1 MNLVWLRNDLR
12 AEDNPALWHACADG
26 PTLCVFALT
35 PGQWREHHDAPAK
48 ISFLLAQ
55 LESLA
60 AELRALKI
68 PLKLIRRDRFDE
80 LPDAFATACPDWGV
94 RKLWFNREL
103 PLNEQRRDDAVQS
116 AMQEAGVDVRVC
128 DADLIHNPGTVLT
141 GSGAVYQV
149 FTPFYKRWLA
159 LLPEARLEPLDA
171 PQAQQYV
178 ALDSDSVP
186 AHLDG
191 LEPGHRSDLWPVG
204 AEAASTMLHT
214 FLARR
219 HAAYAEQ
226 RDFPGNAGTSTLSP
240 YLTAGVL
247 SIRQC
252 IRALRATELEG
263 SWENS
268 EWLAELVWR
277 EFYRHLMAARPELS
291 MGKDF
296 KPFTGPSPWQS
307 NEQGWQA
314 WCDGQTGFPLVDAA
328 MRQLNQTGWMHN
340 RLRMVTATFL
350 TKLLLIDWRRGEQ
363 YFMEHLLDG
372 DFASNNGGW
381 QWASSTGADA
391 APYFRIFNPLR
402 QSQRFDAQGKFIK
415 RFVPELSDLGAR
427 QIHDPDATARRQT
440 GYPEPVIDYAAA
452 RKQAL
457 ERFEAARA

>member
-12 AEDNPALWHACADG
+12 VQDNPALSKACADG

-35 PGQWREHHDAPAK
+35 PGQWREHHDAPVK
-48 ISFLLAQ
+48 ISFLLAR
-55 LESLA
+55 LKCLA
-60 AELRALKI
+60 AELRELNI
-68 PLKLIRRDRFDE
+68 PLKLINSDRFGD
-80 LPDAFATACPDWGV
+80 LPDAFIAACTDWEVG
-94 RKLWFNREL
+94 KLWFNREL
-103 PLNEQRRDDAVQS
+103 PLNEQRRDDAVKT
-116 AMQEAGVDVRVC
+116 ALQEAGVEVTAC
-128 DADLIHNPGTVLT
+128 DADLIHNLGAVVT
-141 GSGAVYQV
+141 GSGDYYKV

-171 PQAQQYV
+171 PQAQQPI
-178 ALDSDSVP
+178 ALGSDSIP
-186 AHLDG
+186 AQLDG
-191 LEPGHRSDLWPVG
+191 WDPGYRSDLWPAG
-204 AEAASTMLHT
+204 AEAAAAMLHR

-226 RDFPGNAGTSTLSP
+226 RDFPGVAGTSTLSP

-247 SIRQC
+247 SVRQC
-252 IRALRATELEG
+252 IRALRAIKLED

-268 EWLAELVWR
+268 TWLAELVWR
-277 EFYRHLMAARPELS
+277 EFYRHLVAARPELS

-296 KPFTGPSPWQS
+296 KPFTGPSPWQDD
-307 NEQGWQA
+307 ERGWQA
-314 WCDGQTGFPLVDAA
+314 WCDGTTGFPIVDSA

-363 YFMEHLLDG
+363 YFMEHLVDG

-402 QSQRFDAQGKFIK
+402 QSQRFDAQGEFIK
-415 RFVPELSDLGAR
+415 RFVPELADLDAR
-427 QIHDPDATARRQT
+427 QIHNPDSAARHRVN
-440 GYPEPVIDYAAA
+440 YPEPVIDYATA

-457 ERFEAARA
+457 EHFAAARD